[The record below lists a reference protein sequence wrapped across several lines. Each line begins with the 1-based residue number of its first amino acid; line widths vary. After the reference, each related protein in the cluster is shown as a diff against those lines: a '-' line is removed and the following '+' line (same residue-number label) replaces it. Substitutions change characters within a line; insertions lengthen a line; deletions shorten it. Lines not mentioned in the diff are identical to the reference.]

1 MCHLLMFNAAF
12 FPLLIH
18 VKTYTNTE
26 EEEKKKDERSCMKLV
41 HLLIIRI

>member
-1 MCHLLMFNAAF
+1 MFNAAF

-26 EEEKKKDERSCMKLV
+26 EEEKKKTKEAA
-41 HLLIIRI
+41 